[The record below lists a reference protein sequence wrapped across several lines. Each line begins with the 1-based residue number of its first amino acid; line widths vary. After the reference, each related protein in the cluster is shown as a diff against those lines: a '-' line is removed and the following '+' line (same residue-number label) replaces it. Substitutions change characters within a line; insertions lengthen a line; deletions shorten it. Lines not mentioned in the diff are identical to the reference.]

1 MTHQDSHDPID
12 DARLDALLA
21 DARQTWHATPE
32 PPLDE
37 MWAEIE
43 AAHFDSLSAAPVVP
57 IRRGAPSWRVLAMG
71 LAAAL
76 VAGVGIGRW
85 TAASSPTDAAVIA
98 VADSTARKDP
108 GPVSQATT
116 EYIGEAVALLAA
128 LPRDP
133 ASGTVSDAQFAA
145 QATDLLSTTRLLL
158 DSSAGND
165 PRLRALLEDLELV
178 LAQVARLPAQ
188 RGGGEELDLIRQAL
202 EQREVVSRLRVAAAA
217 MSAGDD

>member
-12 DARLDALLA
+12 DTRLDALLA
-21 DARQTWHATPE
+21 DARQTWHAAPE

-43 AAHFDSLSAAPVVP
+43 AAHFDSLSTTPAVP
-57 IRRGAPSWRVLAMG
+57 FRRGTPSWRALAMG
-71 LAAAL
+71 IAAAL

-85 TAASSPTDAAVIA
+85 TALTSPTDAPALA
-98 VADSTARKDP
+98 VADPSVKKEP

-116 EYIGEAVALLAA
+116 EYIGETVALLTA

-133 ASGTVSDAQFAA
+133 ASGAVSDAQFAA
-145 QATDLLSTTRLLL
+145 QAADLLSTTRLLL
-158 DSSAGND
+158 DSSAGDD

-188 RGGGEELDLIRQAL
+188 RGGEELEIIRQAL

>member
-21 DARQTWHATPE
+21 DARQTWHAAPE
-32 PPLDE
+32 PPLDA

-43 AAHFDSLSAAPVVP
+43 TAHFDSLSAAPVLTV
-57 IRRGAPSWRVLAMG
+57 RRGAPTWRSLAMG
-71 LAAAL
+71 IAAAL

-85 TAASSPTDAAVIA
+85 TATTSPTDAAVIA
-98 VADSTARKDP
+98 SADSVAGKAP
-108 GPVSQATT
+108 GPMSQATT
-116 EYIGEAVALLAA
+116 EYIGETVALLTA

-133 ASGTVSDAQFAA
+133 AGGTVSDAQFAA
-145 QATDLLSTTRLLL
+145 QAADLLSTTRLLL
-158 DSSAGND
+158 DSSAGDD
-165 PRLRALLEDLELV
+165 PRLRALLEDLALV

-188 RGGGEELDLIRQAL
+188 KGGEELDLIRQAL